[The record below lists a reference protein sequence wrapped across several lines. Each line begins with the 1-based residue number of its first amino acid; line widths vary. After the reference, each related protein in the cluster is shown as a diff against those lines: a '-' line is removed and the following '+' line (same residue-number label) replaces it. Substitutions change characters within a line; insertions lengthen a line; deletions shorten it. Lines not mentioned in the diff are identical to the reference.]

1 MIPGATGCSAPLP
14 PRGRRQRGLGGT
26 RPVVLRQW
34 FHRGFDAALV
44 VGIVVAVGGRQ
55 GRGREGSRSPGRG
68 EEDEYQDR
76 KVQGRLDET
85 QRGREERRAVAVASG
100 PETESQGRGASLG
113 VAGDSDGRGLDG
125 CAADAPP
132 SRFGEGGLSSRPL
145 SIVTYP

>member
-1 MIPGATGCSAPLP
+1 MGGGDNDDVDWVARDLLFSDDGSIVALMLRWSSASLLP
-14 PRGRRQRGLGGT
+14 SGGDGGGDREARG
-26 RPVVLRQW
+26 
-34 FHRGFDAALV
+34 
-44 VGIVVAVGGRQ
+44 I
-55 GRGREGSRSPGRG
+55 PGRG

-76 KVQGRLDET
+76 KVQGRMDET

-100 PETESQGRGASLG
+100 PETGSQGRGASSG

-145 SIVTYP
+145 LIVAYP